1 MGSTALFEMPKREDE
16 MRKNDKRLTMATKR
30 NTTLPPSS
38 KKVSTP
44 KVSKKNKFPE
54 LELEPSPSRRLFLT
68 DVALRDGHQS
78 LLATRMRTEDLL
90 PAAAQ
95 LDSVGFWS
103 LEVWGGAT
111 FDACLR
117 FLKED
122 PWERLRAFRT
132 AVPNTRLQMLLRG
145 QNLVGYRHYADDV
158 LDTFIER
165 SAENGIDVFR
175 IFDALNDL
183 RNMKRAIEVTKACG
197 KHVEATICYTVSP
210 VHSLNH
216 FVEQAK
222 QLEDL
227 GTDTLC
233 IKDMA
238 GLLPPFEAYE
248 LMRRLKAAVR
258 VPIHLH
264 THYTSGMA
272 SMSAL
277 MAVLGGLDILDTAMS
292 PLSGGTSHPPT
303 ESFIAALRNTP
314 YDTGLEL
321 NSLAPVAEHLRTAR
335 KKYRQFESDF
345 TGVDADILMSQ
356 VPGGMLSNLA
366 SQLVEQN
373 ALGKMKEVLKEIP
386 RVRKDMGYPPLVTPS
401 SQIVGTQA
409 TLNVH
414 TGERYKVITNETK
427 NYFRGLYGK
436 PPGSLNAAIR
446 KKSLGDDKPV
456 SGRPADSLEPELE
469 QAQAELDKKDATIEE
484 VLSYTLFPSIALQYF
499 DERERGELK
508 PEKLEPQGGGEPFVA
523 QELHLAPV
531 EFKVML
537 HGESYHIRVSG
548 SGKTVDGRKPYYI
561 KIDDK
566 LEEVYLE
573 PLQEV
578 LAGGLDVST
587 SAQPHTTGSRP
598 KPTKAGDVTTPMPGR
613 VVKILVQE
621 GDSVKTGDPLI
632 GIEAMKMENQVPA
645 PIDGTIKTIYINE
658 GDAVNAEE
666 TLIQID

>member
-1 MGSTALFEMPKREDE
+1 MTSKRRSTQ
-16 MRKNDKRLTMATKR
+16 
-30 NTTLPPSS
+30 SS
-38 KKVSTP
+38 KKSQRVSNQKSKRKDRKAGIDIEPTP
-44 KVSKKNKFPE
+44 A
-54 LELEPSPSRRLFLT
+54 RQLFIT

-90 PAAAQ
+90 PVAAK
-95 LDSVGFWS
+95 LDEVGFWS

-111 FDACLR
+111 FDTCLR

-122 PWERLRAFRT
+122 PWERLRAFR
-132 AVPNTRLQMLLRG
+132 AAMPKTRLQMLLRG

-158 LDTFIER
+158 LEQFIEQ
-165 SAENGIDVFR
+165 SVANGIDVFR
-175 IFDALNDL
+175 IFDALNDI
-183 RNMKRAIEVTKACG
+183 RNIKYAMEIVKSCG
-197 KHVEATICYTVSP
+197 KHVEGTICYTVSP

-227 GTDTLC
+227 GTDTIC

-248 LMRRLKAAVR
+248 LVKRLKAAVR

-277 MAVLGGLDILDTAMS
+277 MAVIGGLDILDTAMS

-303 ESFIAALRNTP
+303 ESLIAALKNTP
-314 YDTGLEL
+314 YDTGLNL
-321 NSLAPVAEHLRTAR
+321 QQLTPVANQLRKAR
-335 KKYRQFESDF
+335 KRYRQFESDF
-345 TGVDADILMSQ
+345 TGVDTDILISQ

-366 SQLVEQN
+366 AQLAEQD
-373 ALGKMKEVLKEIP
+373 ALDKIKDVLKEIP
-386 RVRKDMGYPPLVTPS
+386 RVRKDMGYPPLVTPT

-409 TLNVH
+409 TLNVM
-414 TGERYKVITNETK
+414 TGARYKVVPNETK

-436 PPGSLNAAIR
+436 SPGTLDSKIR
-446 KKSLGDDKPV
+446 NQSLGGEPIVK
-456 SGRPADSLEPELE
+456 GRPADSLDPELE
-469 QAQAELDKKDATIEE
+469 DAKQELAGKEISSEDVT
-484 VLSYTLFPSIALQYF
+484 SYALLPSVALQFF

-508 PEKLEPQGGGEPFVA
+508 PEKLEPTPESGPAVA
-523 QELHLAPV
+523 HELHLAPV
-531 EFKVML
+531 EFKVTV

-548 SGKTVDGRKPYYI
+548 SGQTVDGTKPYYI
-561 KIDDK
+561 KVDDK

-578 LAGGLDVST
+578 LAGGPDTPV
-587 SAQPHTTGSRP
+587 TGQSKTNGRP
-598 KPTKAGDVTTPMPGR
+598 KPSKPGDITTPMPGR
-613 VVKILVQE
+613 IVKIFVNP
-621 GDSVKTGDPLI
+621 GDQVAMGDPLLVV
-632 GIEAMKMENQVPA
+632 EAMKMENQIQA
-645 PIDGTIKTIYINE
+645 PVAGTVGTVYIKE
-658 GDAVNAEE
+658 GDHVNPDE
-666 TLIQID
+666 TLLLLE

>member
-1 MGSTALFEMPKREDE
+1 MPSKKIRKSQKRTPVGRPVPTRMKSGAPPALDIEASPKRQ
-16 MRKNDKRLTMATKR
+16 
-30 NTTLPPSS
+30 
-38 KKVSTP
+38 VY
-44 KVSKKNKFPE
+44 
-54 LELEPSPSRRLFLT
+54 LT

-90 PAAAQ
+90 PAAKD
-95 LDSVGFWS
+95 LDEVGFWS

-122 PWERLRAFRT
+122 PWERLRAFRQ
-132 AVPNTRLQMLLRG
+132 AMPKTRLQMLLRG
-145 QNLVGYRHYADDV
+145 QNVVGYRHYADDV
-158 LDTFIER
+158 LEKFIEL
-165 SAENGIDVFR
+165 SAKNGIDVFR
-175 IFDALNDL
+175 IFDALNDI
-183 RNMKRAIEVTKACG
+183 RNMKPAMEVVKACG

-227 GTDTLC
+227 GADTIC

-248 LMRRLKAAVR
+248 LISRLKSTVR
-258 VPIHLH
+258 TPIHLH

-277 MAVLGGLDILDTAMS
+277 MSIMGGLDILDTDLS

-314 YDTGLEL
+314 YDTKIDLQQ
-321 NSLAPVAEHLRTAR
+321 LAPAADKLRKAR
-335 KKYRQFESDF
+335 KRYRQFESDF
-345 TGVDADILMSQ
+345 TGVDTDILLSQ

-366 SQLVEQN
+366 AQLAEQN
-373 ALGKMKEVLKEIP
+373 ALGKIREVLEEIP
-386 RVRKDMGYPPLVTPS
+386 RVRKDMGYPPLVTPT

-409 TLNVH
+409 TLNIL

-427 NYFRGLYGK
+427 NYFQGLYGK
-436 PPGSLNAAIR
+436 PPGSLNSKIR
-446 KKSLGDDKPV
+446 QKALEGDKPAL
-456 SGRPADSLEPELE
+456 GRPADNLDPELDD
-469 QAQAELDKKDATIEE
+469 AQQELVGRDVAEEDI
-484 VLSYTLFPSIALQYF
+484 VSYALLPSVALQFF

-508 PEKLEPQGGGEPFVA
+508 PEPLHTQSESGPAAGHD
-523 QELHLAPV
+523 LHLAPV
-531 EFKVML
+531 EFKVTV

-548 SGKTVDGRKPYYI
+548 SGQTIDGTKPYYI
-561 KIDDK
+561 KVNDK

-573 PLQEV
+573 PIQEV
-578 LAGGLDVST
+578 LAGAPDTPST
-587 SAQPHTTGSRP
+587 PSSKKVDGRP
-598 KPTKAGDVTTPMPGR
+598 KPSHPGDVTTPMPGR
-613 VVKILVQE
+613 VVKLMVAQ
-621 GDSVKTGDPLI
+621 GDDVKVGDPLLVV
-632 GIEAMKMENQVPA
+632 EAMKMENRVQA
-645 PIDGTIKTIYINE
+645 PIAGKVGTIYVKE
-658 GDAVNAEE
+658 GDEVNPDE
-666 TLIQID
+666 TLIHLE

>member
-1 MGSTALFEMPKREDE
+1 MSPKRG
-16 MRKNDKRLTMATKR
+16 
-30 NTTLPPSS
+30 SS
-38 KKVSTP
+38 Q
-44 KVSKKNKFPE
+44 KNKT
-54 LELEPSPSRRLFLT
+54 SPPTPAKGKAPARQSGPDIEASAGRRLHLT

-90 PAAAQ
+90 PIASK
-95 LDSVGFWS
+95 LDNVGFWS

-122 PWERLRAFRT
+122 PWERLRAFR
-132 AVPNTRLQMLLRG
+132 AAAPNTRLQMLLRG

-158 LDTFIER
+158 LEKFIEL
-165 SAENGIDVFR
+165 SAANGIDVFR
-175 IFDALNDL
+175 IFDALNDIRNL
-183 RNMKRAIEVTKACG
+183 RHAMEVAKSCG

-227 GTDTLC
+227 GTDTIC

-248 LMRRLKAAVR
+248 LVSRLKNAVR

-277 MAVLGGLDILDTAMS
+277 MAIIGGLDILDTAMS
-292 PLSGGTSHPPT
+292 PLAGGTSHPPT
-303 ESFIAALRNTP
+303 ESFIAALQGTP
-314 YDTGLEL
+314 YDTGLNL
-321 NSLAPVAEHLRTAR
+321 QDLTPAAEKLREAR
-335 KKYRQFESDF
+335 KRYRQFESDF
-345 TGVDADILMSQ
+345 TGVDTDILLSQ

-366 SQLVEQN
+366 AQLAEQN
-373 ALGKMKEVLKEIP
+373 ALDKMKEVLEEIP
-386 RVRKDMGYPPLVTPS
+386 KVRKDMGYPPLVTPS

-409 TLNVH
+409 TLNVL

-427 NYFRGLYGK
+427 NFFRGLYGK
-436 PPGSLNAAIR
+436 SPGTLNSKVR
-446 KKSLGDDKPV
+446 KQSIEGEQQVK
-456 SGRPADSLEPELE
+456 GRPADNLDPELE
-469 QAQAELDKKDATIEE
+469 DAKQELTEKETSPEDL
-484 VLSYTLFPSIALQYF
+484 VSYALLPSVALQFF

-508 PEKLEPQGGGEPFVA
+508 PEPLDPTSESGPVVA
-523 QELHLAPV
+523 HELHLAPV
-531 EFKVML
+531 EFKVTV

-548 SGKTVDGRKPYYI
+548 SGRTTDGVKPYYI
-561 KIDDK
+561 KVDDK

-578 LAGGLDVST
+578 LAGGPDT
-587 SAQPHTTGSRP
+587 PEPTGSKTNGRP
-598 KPTKAGDVTTPMPGR
+598 KPTKPGDVTTPMPGR
-613 VVKILVQE
+613 VVQVFVSLQNQVA
-621 GDSVKTGDPLI
+621 VGDPLLI
-632 GIEAMKMENQVPA
+632 VEAMKMENRVQA
-645 PIDGTIKTIYINE
+645 PIAGTVSAIYVKE
-658 GDAVNAEE
+658 GDEVNPDE
-666 TLIQID
+666 TLIQLE